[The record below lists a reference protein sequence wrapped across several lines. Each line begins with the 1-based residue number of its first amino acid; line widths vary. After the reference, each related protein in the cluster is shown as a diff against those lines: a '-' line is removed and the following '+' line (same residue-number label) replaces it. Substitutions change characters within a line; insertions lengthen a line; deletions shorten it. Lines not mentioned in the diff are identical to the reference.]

1 MRHGGKPLMTN
12 PFVSLFRQKRN
23 QEERFLRAVGPILRR
38 KNFNSSFCNV
48 KQIPANCMKK
58 LTILQYSILTVF

>member
-1 MRHGGKPLMTN
+1 MRYGGKALMTK

-38 KNFNSSFCNV
+38 KKYFV
-48 KQIPANCMKK
+48 
-58 LTILQYSILTVF
+58 LQLKFL